1 MRQEE
6 KAQRKAKKYGEKRGE
21 KNSKI
26 EIAKKLLERNM
37 TIKEIA
43 EITKLTT
50 EEIQKLN
57 SQN

>member
-1 MRQEE
+1 MKQEE

-43 EITKLTT
+43 EITKLTE

-57 SQN
+57 S

>member
-6 KAQRKAKKYGEKRGE
+6 KVQRKVRKYGEKRGE

-43 EITKLTT
+43 EITKLTE
-50 EEIQKLN
+50 EEIQKLD
-57 SQN
+57 S

>member
-1 MRQEE
+1 MYEAR
-6 KAQRKAKKYGEKRGE
+6 RKGLEREKKYGEKRGE

-43 EITKLTT
+43 EITKLTE
-50 EEIQKLN
+50 EEIQKLK
-57 SQN
+57 

>member
-1 MRQEE
+1 MR
-6 KAQRKAKKYGEKRGE
+6 KYGEKRGE

-43 EITKLTT
+43 EITKLTE
-50 EEIQKLN
+50 EEIQKLD
-57 SQN
+57 S

>member
-6 KAQRKAKKYGEKRGE
+6 KVQRKVRKYGEKRGEKRGE

-26 EIAKKLLERNM
+26 EIAKKLLEKNM

-43 EITKLTT
+43 EITKLTE
-50 EEIQKLN
+50 EEIQN
-57 SQN
+57 